1 MPAICIL
8 DKFEVEKNERFL
20 KIAED
25 LTPPLLEEMIAP
37 ESLITLGHNIKGE
50 ACIDSRKP
58 LDTLP
63 GLMLKKDDSV
73 ILDFGTHHVG
83 YVTLDL
89 SFLGSHPDAQKRQ
102 IGRASC
108 RERV

>member
-37 ESLITLGHNIKGE
+37 ESLITLGHNIKG
-50 ACIDSRKP
+50 
-58 LDTLP
+58 
-63 GLMLKKDDSV
+63 
-73 ILDFGTHHVG
+73 
-83 YVTLDL
+83 
-89 SFLGSHPDAQKRQ
+89 GSLH
-102 IGRASC
+102 
-108 RERV
+108 